1 MNYSDFIQKNE
12 DLIEIFRCF
21 IRNNSEYK
29 DILRCQEGDFIIY
42 HGIYA
47 EKAPLRFTLHLVKS
61 LFISKKYTL
70 IKNNYGNKTK
80 NSFATF
86 VTAENIYT
94 ENLKPIIQELNEKG
108 FKNDELRIRI
118 EKNISLRKA
127 LNRNIDFS
135 IIKFFIENKK
145 YLSYKNIIKLLYLK
159 YILYFDCKNLITYL
173 NKNFPKNY
181 SCFLSAEICD
191 VRSRVCALISKSH
204 GTKTILFQP
213 GPFHYGENPEVRS
226 IICDEFIGWNQ
237 NKDFFLKYEEK
248 IRDQICKVN
257 FFDAI
262 RYRNLAFKNIEKKY
276 DIVFFLTWLNH
287 GSPIDSINEQMDKVI
302 SYILN
307 KYDLNLYLKI
317 HPATSLIQE
326 KEILTKYNT
335 CSFIPKEKNSTQVI
349 SKSKMILNFG
359 STVSFDADYL
369 NVKTGIINFDNVI
382 DDSHQ
387 FFSLKNV
394 KNIKNIQDLN
404 FFVKDFNSQLNVKL
418 NDNSI
423 IEHIQK
429 NMKLSNV

>member
-1 MNYSDFIQKNE
+1 MNYSDFIKKNE
-12 DLIEIFRCF
+12 DLVEIFRCF
-21 IRNNSEYK
+21 IKNKSEYNG
-29 DILRCQEGDFIIY
+29 ILSCLEGDFVIY

-47 EKAPLRFTLHLVKS
+47 EKAPFKFTLHLIKS

-70 IKNNYGNKTK
+70 SKNNYGSETK
-80 NSFATF
+80 NSFVTF
-86 VTAENIYT
+86 VTAENIYI
-94 ENLKPIIQELNEKG
+94 ENLKPIINELNDKG
-108 FKNDELRIRI
+108 FKNDELRIGI
-118 EKNISLRKA
+118 EKHTSLKNVF
-127 LNRNIDFS
+127 NRNIDFS
-135 IIKFFIENKK
+135 IVRFFIENTK

-159 YILYFDCKNLITYL
+159 YILYVDCKILIAYL

-191 VRSRVCALISKSH
+191 ALSRACALVSKTY
-204 GTKTILFQP
+204 GTKIILFQP

-237 NKDFFLKYEEK
+237 TKDYFLKYENI
-248 IRDQICKVN
+248 IRDETCTVN

-262 RYRNLAFKNIEKKY
+262 RYRNLSFKNIEKKY

-287 GSPIDSINEQMDKVI
+287 GSPKDIINEQMDKVI

-317 HPATSLIQE
+317 HPATDLIQE
-326 KEILTKYNT
+326 KEILTKYKN
-335 CSFIPKEKNSTQVI
+335 CSFIPKEKNSTKVI
-349 SKSKMILNFG
+349 SESKMILNFG

-387 FFSLKNV
+387 FFSLTNV
-394 KNIKNIQDLN
+394 KNIMNIQDLSI
-404 FFVKDFNSQLNVKL
+404 FIEDFNSQPNDKL

-423 IEHIQK
+423 IEHIIK
-429 NMKLSNV
+429 NL